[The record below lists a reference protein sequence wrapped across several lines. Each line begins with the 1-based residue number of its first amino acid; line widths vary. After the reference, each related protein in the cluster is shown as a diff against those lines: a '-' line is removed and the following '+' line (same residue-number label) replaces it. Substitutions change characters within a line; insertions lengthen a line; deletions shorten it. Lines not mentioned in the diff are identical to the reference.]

1 MRETDLVD
9 RILSY
14 NPKVDTRIIK
24 KAFHFGML
32 MHGSQLRESGDPYF
46 SHPIEVANIL
56 AELNLDTSSLV
67 CALLH
72 DTIEDTKAT
81 IKDVK
86 ENFGKEIAKL
96 VDGVTKLNK
105 LESRPDQSKA
115 AEDFRKLILA
125 SSSDIRA
132 VSYTHLRAHETREE
146 RG

>member
-32 MHGSQLRESGDPYF
+32 MHGAQLRESGDPYF

-72 DTIEDTKAT
+72 DTIEDTDTTAGE
-81 IKDVK
+81 I
-86 ENFGKEIAKL
+86 EIEFGSRVRGIVEEL
-96 VDGVTKLNK
+96 TDNK
-105 LESRPDQSKA
+105 LLSY
-115 AEDFRKLILA
+115 AERKQLQIPNQNTLI
-125 SSSDIRA
+125 
-132 VSYTHLRAHETREE
+132 
-146 RG
+146 